1 MTLTTERLELQLLS
15 GEQLGLWTEDLPAL
29 KGELDCAYC
38 AEPMED
44 GFRTIVEGQGK
55 KTLADPQNTV
65 WHSFWFLIRRSDR
78 IVVGS
83 ADFKNVPD
91 EDGAVELGYGLGKN
105 YEGRGYMTEA
115 ARAMCS
121 WALSQP
127 GVTSVVAET
136 KRDNRPSQRILSRC
150 GFRLERE
157 EGTLWWRLTELEK
170 EISG

>member
-1 MTLTTERLELQLLS
+1 MTLITERLELQLLS

-29 KGELDCAYC
+29 KWELDCAYC

-105 YEGRGYMTEA
+105 YEGRGYDRSGPSHVRLGPVP
-115 ARAMCS
+115 ARSDLGSGGDQAG
-121 WALSQP
+121 QP
-127 GVTSVVAET
+127 AVPAYSEPMRVPPGA
-136 KRDNRPSQRILSRC
+136 
-150 GFRLERE
+150 
-157 EGTLWWRLTELEK
+157 
-170 EISG
+170 